1 MSPKEE
7 KTNRVGWENERR
19 RRSLH
24 ALNEHPEGGDYGQS
38 RKTV

>member
-7 KTNRVGWENERR
+7 KTNRVGWENKKR

-24 ALNEHPEGGDYGQS
+24 TLNKNREGDDYGQS
-38 RKTV
+38 RKIV